1 MAGIR
6 KCEDH
11 EFSRVLAVINDAA
24 QAYRDV
30 IPADRWHEP
39 YMSGAELQAEVRAG
53 IEFWCYEADGEL
65 LGVMGSQPAQD
76 VVLIRHAYVRTH
88 LQRSGIGG
96 LLLDHIRKVTA
107 GRILVGTWAAA
118 GWAIAFYQRHGFAL
132 VDSQVAR
139 TLLSKYWSIPQRQI
153 EESVVLACPQYG

>member
-6 KCEDH
+6 KSEDR
-11 EFSRVLAVINDAA
+11 ELSRVLAVINDAA
-24 QAYRDV
+24 QAYRGV

-39 YMSGAELQAEVRAG
+39 YMSSAELEAEVRAG

-76 VVLIRHAYVRTH
+76 VVLIRHAYVRTN

-107 GRILVGTWAAA
+107 ARILVGTWAAA

-132 VDSQVAR
+132 VDSKIAL
-139 TLLSKYWSIPQRQI
+139 TLLRKYWSIPQRQI
-153 EESVVLACPQYG
+153 EESVVLACPQYE